1 MMASPRTEKLLVI
14 GLDGAGYPY
23 LRPLLEAGE
32 LPTLG
37 GLAAAGSI
45 GGMDST
51 EIILTP
57 VAWSTSYTG
66 RNPGAHGVCGF
77 TRRRPGTYRWGYVSP
92 ADRTCKEYWRLL
104 EDQGYQSVLVGP
116 IFCRR
121 HEDFGGVYVGG
132 EYCGELARNVQP
144 AFLLETVAEG
154 FHYQP
159 VSPCRSLEEVE
170 TFVRRKLD
178 LALHLLMTHPWNLGF
193 VGFMEPDLLHHRN
206 DPQFA
211 LEGYRILDR
220 LLGAFLAALPQPLP
234 VMIYSDHGHRSCDRA
249 FHVNSWLCAQGYLS
263 QKKPREALA
272 QRWREVREGMGQVAG
287 KLDGRAERLFYPALY
302 GARGLVRSLPPL
314 HRALQRFFPDAALPN
329 KARPVVFGE
338 QFADGAQPG
347 DLNPGLLLDYG
358 RTKAYAYLNRGGNI
372 AGVCINRRGRDPEGV
387 VGDDEYE
394 SLRAELAAAL
404 GQVREPLNGGPLV
417 RQVWMREDLY
427 RGEHTE
433 DLPDLLFEIDERYY
447 TYISEDNI
455 DPRHLFIDLRDSQ
468 HAREG
473 VILCSGPGFA
483 RQTNSAHPRPNLLDV
498 APTLLYA
505 LGAAIPTDLEG
516 RVLAEMFTTER
527 RAERPELW
535 SDQDSRTAPGE
546 GYSSDEEQ
554 LIAARLRGLGYI
566 E

>member
-1 MMASPRTEKLLVI
+1 MAAPRTEKLLVI

-23 LRPLLEAGE
+23 LRPLLAAGE

-37 GLAAAGSI
+37 ALAAAGSM
-45 GGMDST
+45 GGLDST

-66 RNPGAHGVCGF
+66 KNPAAHGICGF

-92 ADRTCKEYWRLL
+92 ADRTSKEYWRLL
-104 EDQGYQSVLVGP
+104 EDQGFHSVLVGP
-116 IFCRR
+116 IFCRKN
-121 HEDFGGVYVGG
+121 EDFGGVYVGG

-144 AFLLETVAEG
+144 ESLLETVAG
-154 FHYQP
+154 QFQYQP
-159 VSPCRSLEEVE
+159 VSPCRTLEEVE
-170 TFVRRKLD
+170 VFVRRKFD
-178 LALHLLMTHPWNLGF
+178 LARHLLATHPWNLGF

-220 LLGAFLAALPQPLP
+220 LLGEFLAALPAPVP

-249 FHVNSWLCAQGYLS
+249 FHVNSWLCSRGYLAK
-263 QKKPREALA
+263 KKPREALV
-272 QRWREVREGMGQVAG
+272 QRWREVREGMAQVAD
-287 KLDGRAERLFYPALY
+287 KLDGPAERLFYPALY

-314 HRALQRFFPDAALPN
+314 HRTLQRFFPDAALPN
-329 KARPVVFGE
+329 KARPLVFGE

-347 DLNPGLLLDYG
+347 DLNPGLLLDYS

-372 AGVCINRRGRDPEGV
+372 AGICINRRGRDPEGV
-387 VGDDEYE
+387 VDDAEYE
-394 SLRAELAAAL
+394 DFRTELALAL
-404 GQVREPLNGGPLV
+404 GQLREPLGGGPLV
-417 RQVWMREDLY
+417 RRVWKREELY
-427 RGEHTE
+427 TGEHAE
-433 DLPDLLFEIDERYY
+433 DFPDLLFEIDEGYY

-473 VILCSGPGFA
+473 VLICSGPGFV
-483 RQTNSAHPRPNLLDV
+483 RQPDHQGPKPSLLDV

-505 LGAAIPTDLEG
+505 LDAAIPADLEG
-516 RVLAEMFTTER
+516 RVLGELFTAEYRDT
-527 RAERPELW
+527 RPEVW
-535 SDQDSRTAPGE
+535 SDQESRTSRGE